1 MKRTTIAQLYQMP
14 NNYKDIDI
22 TVCGWIR
29 SLIFSKSLAFID
41 LNDGSCF
48 KGVQIVFE
56 ETTLSNYKEIAK
68 QNVGTA
74 LCVTG
79 TFILTPDAKQPF
91 ELHAKQI
98 YVEGASSPEYP
109 LQKKRH
115 SLEYLRTIAHLRPR
129 TNTYSAVFRV
139 RSAASFAIHQFFQK
153 RGFLY
158 AHTPIITGSD
168 CEGAGEMFRVTT
180 LELEQPP
187 KTEQGAIDYTQ
198 DFFQKPTSSDRIR
211 SVRRRVHGNGVW
223 QYLHIWSYFPCR
235 AFQYTTSCRR
245 ILDD

>member
-29 SLIFSKSLAFID
+29 SLRDSKSLAFID

-115 SLEYLRTIAHLRPR
+115 SLEYLRTIAHLRHVPIPIAL
-129 TNTYSAVFRV
+129 YFVFDLPPPLQFIN
-139 RSAASFAIHQFFQK
+139 SFKHVDFYMLIPPSLQEAIVKAQEK
-153 RGFLY
+153 
-158 AHTPIITGSD
+158 
-168 CEGAGEMFRVTT
+168 C
-180 LELEQPP
+180 
-187 KTEQGAIDYTQ
+187 
-198 DFFQKPTSSDRIR
+198 
-211 SVRRRVHGNGVW
+211 SVLQH
-223 QYLHIWSYFPCR
+223 
-235 AFQYTTSCRR
+235 
-245 ILDD
+245 